1 MIGARWTYVAKNER
15 IRPGPLL
22 DFEEV
27 SHHLRLGTRTDLG
40 RQVIP
45 IHRVIGS
52 VGRAHEFDRTFQPR
66 EVRLRRI
73 IDQIA
78 ANRPNAADEPILVY
92 EVDQAFF
99 VVDGHKRL
107 ALAVR
112 EGRVYI
118 DAEVTRFFSRFH
130 VDGQTT
136 IDALRLTDEE
146 MRFREETGLLA
157 AVPEARFPLGD
168 PDEYLDLKESV
179 KAHSYDLSLQRGQV
193 VPASEAA
200 RHWYETV
207 FRAAL
212 AVAHEG
218 GYDEMLSTCSEA
230 ELFMIMRH
238 GNGDR
243 FGPEW
248 QMRQAVADRSVEN
261 LRAAVG
267 PKIVAPVT
275 RLVRRHRPQARVVPQ
290 EHSGHSDDQPD

>member
-1 MIGARWTYVAKNER
+1 VADAEPG
-15 IRPGPLL
+15 RPGPLL
-22 DFEEV
+22 DFAEV
-27 SHHLRLGTRTDLG
+27 SHHLRLGTRVDLG
-40 RQVIP
+40 RQEIP
-45 IHRVIGS
+45 VRRVIGS
-52 VGRAHEFDRTFQPR
+52 VGRAHEFDRYFQPR
-66 EVRLRRI
+66 GRRLRRI
-73 IDQIA
+73 VDQIE
-78 ANRPNAADEPILVY
+78 ANQPKAADKPIAVY
-92 EVDQAFF
+92 EVDQAYF
-99 VVDGHKRL
+99 VLDGHKRM

-112 EGRVYI
+112 EGRLYI

-179 KAHSYDLSLQRGQV
+179 KAHSYDLSLQRGEV

-200 RHWYETV
+200 RHWYDTG
-207 FRAAL
+207 FRPAL
-212 AVAHEG
+212 AIAHEG
-218 GYDEMLSTCSEA
+218 GYDEMLSTCSQA

-238 GNGDR
+238 GNRDR
-243 FGPEW
+243 FGPDW
-248 QMRQAVADRSVEN
+248 QMRQTVADRSVEN

-290 EHSGHSDDQPD
+290 EHSGHSTDQPD